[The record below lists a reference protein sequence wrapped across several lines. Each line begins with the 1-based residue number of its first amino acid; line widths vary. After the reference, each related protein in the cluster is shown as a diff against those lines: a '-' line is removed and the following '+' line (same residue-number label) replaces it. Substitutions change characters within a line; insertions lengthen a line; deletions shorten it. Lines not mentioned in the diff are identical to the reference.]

1 MTGFVALLFAKS
13 PGPHQKASPPLLALT
28 PHVTQYNHTMAEQN
42 LHENTVTEDRIQSLV
57 RGIVGEFFTSNVGS
71 TQHEQGQQFSSLDE
85 EVNHR
90 FRLPR
95 SSIESPTLTDTSTDD
110 LGAVVNAVTASRNQP
125 NASSTPSPI
134 GMSVPQVPRYNSL
147 VNYGSRRQT
156 SSGPG
161 PRRQSGRNSNRH
173 RSTAP
178 SNARSSD
185 RNECFLKDVC
195 LLPSPAHCKVPRHE
209 AKVQLQKRGLYIDA
223 YTFDKRWEETMLCH

>member
-1 MTGFVALLFAKS
+1 
-13 PGPHQKASPPLLALT
+13 
-28 PHVTQYNHTMAEQN
+28 MAEQN

-71 TQHEQGQQFSSLDE
+71 TQREQSQHFSSLDE
-85 EVNHR
+85 EINHR

-95 SSIESPTLTDTSTDD
+95 SSIESPTLTDESTGG
-110 LGAVVNAVTASRNQP
+110 LGAVVSAVTASSNQP

-147 VNYGSRRQT
+147 INYGSRRQT

-161 PRRQSGRNSNRH
+161 PRRQSGRNNNRR
-173 RSTAP
+173 RSTAPSRP

-185 RNECFLKDVC
+185 RNEFFLKDVC
-195 LLPSPAHCKVPRHE
+195 LLPGPAHRKVPRRE

-223 YTFDKRWEETMLCH
+223 YTFDKRWNETMLRQNIGKLFKSITESRLVNMRNIY